1 MGESWSTHQTS
12 TGQGRSTAC
21 SLKLRCLV
29 KLSIQPLTDAVR
41 TAHAAHG
48 QSEIPPRG
56 AELNRLLAA
65 LPAEGQTALAS
76 CKRDL
81 EESVRQE
88 VMQAGLSFQTVVSD
102 GQLTHDGMWRS
113 TVPYALKHLAPDGTK
128 LPTIEN
134 PSHIG
139 AAPARVPVGESLRD
153 RVFQLLGGLL
163 EAEAPPGFKI
173 TAQLYD
179 DRLFYRVTAT
189 LVPPEGTAR

>member
-1 MGESWSTHQTS
+1 M
-12 TGQGRSTAC
+12 
-21 SLKLRCLV
+21 
-29 KLSIQPLTDAVR
+29 KLSLQSLTEVVR
-41 TAHAAHG
+41 AAHD

-56 AELNRLLAA
+56 AELSRLLAA
-65 LPAEGQTALAS
+65 LPAEGQTALAT
-76 CKRDL
+76 CKKDL

-88 VMQAGLSFQTVVSD
+88 VMQAGLSFRTVVSD

-128 LPTIEN
+128 LPTKEN

-139 AAPARVPVGESLRD
+139 AAPARVPVGESLHQ

-173 TAQLYD
+173 TAQLCD
-179 DRLFYRVTAT
+179 DRLFYRVVAT
-189 LVPPEGTAR
+189 LVPPEEMAR